1 MAPEKRTRRVVE
13 EDDVDDDT
21 EDGAVVTPASGQ
33 ESSRKRVR
41 VSDAIGKR
49 PASPS
54 SPTQENEESDDDH
67 PPAAR
72 APSPDATDSP
82 PRTQYEIYRDQDYSH
97 LRHEAEDDMRATQK
111 VLNSSRVDG
120 QADNH
125 AAANGIIETVT
136 CFNFMCHTRLCVEL
150 GPLLNF
156 IVGENGSGK
165 SAVLTAITLC
175 LGAKASST
183 NRGGSLKSFI
193 KEGQEQSTIQV
204 KLKNQGEGA
213 YQPEQYGESIIVERH
228 FSKNG
233 TSGFKLKSAL
243 GRLISTKR
251 RDVDELVEYFC
262 LQMDNPLN
270 VLSQDNARQFLNASS
285 PALKYKFFVQGV
297 QLEALD
303 NDYKLVMQTADNIE
317 AKLESAADYV
327 KRLEGEHRDA
337 KRDLDTLRKNE
348 ALREKRRLYRNQL
361 IWAQV
366 VEAERVLKKADQAIV
381 AADERL
387 ARAEGK
393 IHEQSQILE
402 VADESLRQAELS
414 IQAITAD
421 AEALEA
427 QEKAAKDAYLGAKA
441 ELSALHNEERTARDR
456 WKNAQE
462 DVKSLERRIT
472 EEERRL
478 AEATGDGRATKEAEL
493 KAANEEVQRLSI
505 EIEQIGRKLPDDQRR
520 LDDAKKAMYGLKDAL
535 NGKKAEI
542 RAVEKR
548 IHDLQQNRGSD
559 FGAFDPNIQRLLK
572 MIDDDR
578 GFERKPIGPIG
589 RHIRLLKP
597 EWSSIIE
604 RLLGSSPSA
613 FIAIG
618 PRDAARL
625 RNLMKRAGVRNTPVL
640 ISNGRKLDLTGKEPD
655 PRYDT
660 ILRVL
665 QFEDDLIRDQLIIHH
680 KIEQALLIGSR
691 TDAEKAIFSDRPRNV
706 AFGLCHHD
714 KKKGEG
720 ISLVVNGRG
729 DQSLDPVRPYVG
741 APRLRSDDEAQIRH
755 QRSILE
761 HLKEELRDIQRQLE
775 DAGTRVDECQGALRT
790 QSARRQQFEKTRR
803 IAQANADNLEAELDR
818 FEGGDIELT
827 NLKESLGQAEARVKH
842 EGEQYGDMV
851 VRKPE
856 LNRKCEEL
864 QRAMK
869 EASANVAQVKVR
881 LDDAGRKLANKADS
895 RRLALSAKN
904 EAFEERDQARLARDR
919 AVRDRDKVRS
929 RVEGLDQQ
937 ARENA
942 GERVYIAEDATFKS
956 IEAKYQTIVAQLEKI
971 ERRLGASEEEIT
983 ERAEKAQ
990 ASYETAMREHENQL
1004 QLQQELKQALA
1015 ERLKRWRSFQ
1025 RFLSARTRVNF
1036 NYLLSERGFRGRMLI
1051 DHRSRRLALQ
1061 VEPDE
1066 TRRVGGG
1073 RETKTL
1079 SGGEKSFA
1087 SICML
1092 LSIWEAMGSSIRC
1105 LDEFD
1110 VFMDNINRA
1119 ISTNMLITAA
1129 RRSVSRQYI
1138 LITPNAIEGRASLSR
1153 DVKIIRY
1160 RGTLIFQS
1168 ELYFEE
1174 TLTFQQSLGSPPA
1187 NPT

>member
-1 MAPEKRTRRVVE
+1 MNRELNP
-13 EDDVDDDT
+13 
-21 EDGAVVTPASGQ
+21 GQ
-33 ESSRKRVR
+33 
-41 VSDAIGKR
+41 DII
-49 PASPS
+49 P
-54 SPTQENEESDDDH
+54 
-67 PPAAR
+67 
-72 APSPDATDSP
+72 DSP
-82 PRTQYEIYRDQDYSH
+82 PRTQYEIFRDQNYSH
-97 LRHEAEDDMRATQK
+97 LQHEAEDDMRATQK
-111 VLNSSRVDG
+111 VLNNTHRES
-120 QADNH
+120 QADNR

-136 CFNFMCHTRLCVEL
+136 CINFMCHTRLHVEL

-193 KEGQEQSTIQV
+193 KEGQEHSTIQV

-213 YQPEQYGESIIVERH
+213 YQPEQYGQSIIVERH

-233 TSGFKLKSAL
+233 TSGFKIKSSL
-243 GRLISTKR
+243 GRIISTKR

-327 KRLEGEHRDA
+327 KRLEREHRDA
-337 KRDLDTLRKNE
+337 NRDLETLRKNE

-366 VEAERVLKKADQAIV
+366 VEQERSLRKAELAIA
-381 AADERL
+381 AADERVE
-387 ARAEGK
+387 RAERK
-393 IHEQSQILE
+393 IQEHSQILE
-402 VADESLRQAELS
+402 VADESLRLAEENVQIMETEGEMVES
-414 IQAITAD
+414 
-421 AEALEA
+421 
-427 QEKAAKDAYLGAKA
+427 QEKAAKDAYLAAKA

-456 WKNAQE
+456 LKNAKE
-462 DVKSLERRIT
+462 DVRSLERRIVN
-472 EEERRL
+472 EERRL
-478 AEATGDGRATKEAEL
+478 AEATGGGRAAKEAEL
-493 KAANEEVQRLSI
+493 KAANEEVERLDT
-505 EIEQIGRKLPDDQRR
+505 EINHAGRDMHETQRR
-520 LDDAKKAMYGLKDAL
+520 LDEAKKGMYASRDAL
-535 NGKKAEI
+535 NGKKAEL
-542 RAVEKR
+542 RAIERR
-548 IHDLQQNRGSD
+548 IHDLQQNRGSG
-559 FGAFDPNIQRLLK
+559 FAGFDPNTHKLIS
-572 MIDDDR
+572 MIESDR
-578 GFERKPIGPIG
+578 GFENKPIGPLG
-589 RHIRLLKP
+589 RLIRLSKP
-597 EWSSIIE
+597 EWSSVIE
-604 RLLGSSPSA
+604 RILGSTPNA
-613 FIAIG
+613 FIATSQ
-618 PRDAARL
+618 RDAVRL

-640 ISNGRKLDLTGKEPD
+640 ISTGRPLDLKGKEPD
-655 PRYDT
+655 HRYDT

-665 QFEDDLIRDQLIIHH
+665 QFEDDLVRDQLIIHH

-691 TDAEKAIFSDRPRNV
+691 TDAEKVIFNDRPRNV

-714 KKKGEG
+714 RKPGEG
-720 ISLVVNGRG
+720 ISLIINSRG
-729 DQSLDPVRPYVG
+729 DQSLDPVRPYTG
-741 APRLRSDDEAQIRH
+741 SPRLCSDDEAQIHH
-755 QRSILE
+755 QQGILN
-761 HLKEELRDIQRQLE
+761 HLREELRETQAQSR
-775 DAGTRVDECQGALRT
+775 DAENTVEKCQGALKNAST
-790 QSARRQQFEKTRR
+790 QRQELEKRRR

-827 NLKESLGQAEARVKH
+827 NLKESLEQAEFRVKH
-842 EGEQYGDMV
+842 EGEQYGDMA
-851 VRKPE
+851 VRKPD
-856 LNRKCEEL
+856 LNKRCEQL
-864 QRAMK
+864 QALMK
-869 EASANVAQVKVR
+869 DATTSAAQFKVR
-881 LDDAGRKLANKADS
+881 RDNAVRKAANKADS
-895 RRLALSAKN
+895 RKLALSAKN
-904 EAFEERDQARLARDR
+904 DAFEERDQARLVKDR
-919 AVRDRDKVRS
+919 AVADRDRQQAA
-929 RVEGLDQQ
+929 VEALDQQ
-937 ARENA
+937 AQETV
-942 GERVYIAEDATFKS
+942 GDRVHIPEDATFKS
-956 IEAKYQTIVAQLEKI
+956 IEVKYKALMAQLEKL
-971 ERRLGASEEEIT
+971 ERRLGASEHEIT

-990 ASYETAMREHENQL
+990 IFYETATKEHMNQL

-1066 TRRVGGG
+1066 TRKIGGG

-1119 ISTNMLITAA
+1119 ISTNMLVRI
-1129 RRSVSRQYI
+1129 I
-1138 LITPNAIEGRASLSR
+1138 LISLH
-1153 DVKIIRY
+1153 
-1160 RGTLIFQS
+1160 F
-1168 ELYFEE
+1168 
-1174 TLTFQQSLGSPPA
+1174 TLTGLHL
-1187 NPT
+1187 TDL

>member
-1 MAPEKRTRRVVE
+1 MSDVVDERRASTSSPNS
-13 EDDVDDDT
+13 EDD
-21 EDGAVVTPASGQ
+21 
-33 ESSRKRVR
+33 ES
-41 VSDAIGKR
+41 
-49 PASPS
+49 
-54 SPTQENEESDDDH
+54 NESDH
-67 PPAAR
+67 AR
-72 APSPDATDSP
+72 ASARQASPDAPDSP

-97 LRHEAEDDMRATQK
+97 LQHEAEDDMRATQK
-111 VLNSSRVDG
+111 VLSSARAG
-120 QADNH
+120 ARTDNR

-136 CFNFMCHTRLCVEL
+136 CINFMCHTRLHVEL

-183 NRGGSLKSFI
+183 NRGGSLRTFI
-193 KEGQEQSTIQV
+193 KEGQEQSSIQV

-213 YQPEQYGESIIVERH
+213 YQPEQYGESIIVERY

-317 AKLESAADYV
+317 AKLESAAEYV
-327 KRLEGEHRDA
+327 KRLEREHRDA
-337 KRDLDTLRKNE
+337 KRDLDTLKKNE

-366 VEAERVLKKADQAIV
+366 VEQERMLKKADDDIAN
-381 AADERL
+381 ADERMN
-387 ARAEGK
+387 RAERK
-393 IHEQSQILE
+393 IQERTQVLE
-402 VADESLRQAELS
+402 LADESLRQAEENV
-414 IQAITAD
+414 QAMTGE

-427 QEKAAKDAYLGAKA
+427 EEKSAKDAFLAAKA
-441 ELSALHNEERTARDR
+441 ELSTLHNEERTARDR
-456 WKNAQE
+456 LKNAKE
-462 DVKSLERRIT
+462 DVKSLQRRIE

-478 AEATGDGRATKEAEL
+478 TEATGDGRAIKEAEL
-493 KAANEEVQRLSI
+493 KAANEEVERLSAAI
-505 EIEQIGRKLPDDQRR
+505 SQSERAYPDIQRR
-520 LDDAKKAMYGLKDAL
+520 LDEAKRATYGLKEEM
-535 NGKKAEI
+535 NEKKADI
-542 RAVEKR
+542 RGVEKR

-559 FGAFDPNIQRLLK
+559 FGGFDPNIQRLLK
-572 MIDDDR
+572 MIDEDR
-578 GFERKPIGPIG
+578 GFENKPVGPVG
-589 RHIRLLKP
+589 RHVRLLKP

-604 RLLGSSPSA
+604 RLLGATPSA
-613 FIAIG
+613 FIVVG
-618 PRDAARL
+618 QRDAVRL
-625 RNLMKRAGVRNTPVL
+625 RNLMRRAGVRNTPVL
-640 ISNGRKLDLTGKEPD
+640 ISNGRKLDLAGKEPD

-665 QFEDDLIRDQLIIHH
+665 QFENDLIRDQLIIHH

-691 TDAEKAIFSDRPRNV
+691 TDAEKVIFNDRPRNA

-714 KKKGEG
+714 RKKGEG
-720 ISLVVNGRG
+720 ISLVLNSRG
-729 DQSLDPVRPYVG
+729 DQSLDPVRPYTG
-741 APRLRSDDEAQIRH
+741 APRLRSDVEAQIRH
-755 QRSILE
+755 QQDILT
-761 HLKEELRDIQRQLE
+761 HLRGQLREIQDRAQDAQTRVNDFQGAIRAESAKRQQLE
-775 DAGTRVDECQGALRT
+775 KD
-790 QSARRQQFEKTRR
+790 KR

-827 NLKESLGQAEARVKH
+827 NLKESLEQAEARAKH
-842 EGEQYGDMV
+842 EGEQFGDMV
-851 VRKPE
+851 VKKPE
-856 LNRKCEEL
+856 LNQMCERL
-864 QRAMK
+864 HRAMK
-869 EASANVAQVKVR
+869 DESARVAQFKKR
-881 LDDAGRKLANKADS
+881 LDEAVRKAENKADS

-904 EAFEERDQARLARDR
+904 EAFEERDQARLVRERAVADRDR
-919 AVRDRDKVRS
+919 
-929 RVEGLDQQ
+929 QQ
-937 ARENA
+937 ATVTALEQQA
-942 GERVYIAEDATFKS
+942 QETVGERVYIADDATHKS
-956 IEAKYQTIVAQLEKI
+956 IEAKYKALMAQLEKL
-971 ERRLGASEEEIT
+971 ERRLGASEQEIT
-983 ERAEKAQ
+983 ERAERAQLAYDKAK
-990 ASYETAMREHENQL
+990 REHESQL

-1015 ERLKRWRSFQ
+1015 DRLKRWRSFQ

-1036 NYLLSERGFRGRMLI
+1036 NYLLSERGFRGRMFI
-1051 DHRSRRLALQ
+1051 DHRSRMLALQ

-1066 TRRVGGG
+1066 TRKVGGG

-1092 LSIWEAMGSSIRC
+1092 LAIWEAMGSSIRC

-1119 ISTNMLITAA
+1119 ISTNMLVRKKCA
-1129 RRSVSRQYI
+1129 
-1138 LITPNAIEGRASLSR
+1138 L
-1153 DVKIIRY
+1153 
-1160 RGTLIFQS
+1160 
-1168 ELYFEE
+1168 
-1174 TLTFQQSLGSPPA
+1174 
-1187 NPT
+1187 